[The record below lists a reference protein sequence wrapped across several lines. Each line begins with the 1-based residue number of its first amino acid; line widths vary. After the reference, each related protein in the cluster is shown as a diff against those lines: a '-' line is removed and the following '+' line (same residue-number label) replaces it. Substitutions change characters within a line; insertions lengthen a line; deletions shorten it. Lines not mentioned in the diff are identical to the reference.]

1 MLKELSSFAKALLI
15 FSTVIAVAGYI
26 IATTF
31 LKDYFQPLFWS
42 VLIFFIISTFAFHYG
57 LVKSCKGDPKLFFRY
72 YMAATGI
79 KLFGY
84 MIIIIG
90 YALINRNQTTPF
102 IITFLIL
109 YFFYMTFEVVVSY
122 KILRKK

>member
-1 MLKELSSFAKALLI
+1 MLKELFSFVRALLI
-15 FSTVIAVAGYI
+15 FSTIIAITGYI

-31 LKDYFQPLFWS
+31 LKDYFQPLFWL
-42 VLIFFIISTFAFHYG
+42 VLIFFIITTFAFHYG

-79 KLFGY
+79 KLLGY

-90 YALINRNQTTPF
+90 YALINRNQATPF

-109 YFFYMTFEVVVSY
+109 YFFYMAFEVVVSY

>member
-1 MLKELSSFAKALLI
+1 MLKELSSFVKALLV
-15 FSTVIAVAGYI
+15 FSAI
-26 IATTF
+26 IAITGYVLSISF
-31 LKDYFQPLFWS
+31 LKDYFHPVFWS
-42 VLIFFIISTFAFHYG
+42 VLIFFIITTFAFHYG
-57 LVKSCKGDPKLFFRY
+57 LIKSCKGDPKLFFRY

-84 MIIIIG
+84 MVVIIG
-90 YALINRNQTTPF
+90 YALINRSQSTPF

-122 KILRKK
+122 KILRKN

>member
-1 MLKELSSFAKALLI
+1 MLKELSSFVKALLI
-15 FSTVIAVAGYI
+15 FSTIIAITGYI
-26 IATTF
+26 IATIF

-42 VLIFFIISTFAFHYG
+42 VLIFFIITTFAFHYG

-90 YALINRNQTTPF
+90 YALINRNQAAPF